1 MTSEAN
7 FKTTVGHSLAPSSWH
22 GRSCRKGNGSSHIY
36 VRANG
41 RADPFLISDYGFIV
55 DTSKPEASSSSS
67 RTISTP
73 RVTPKIPD
81 AFSRDKYREAQRH
94 AIVFGTHVA
103 SIILDYTKCA
113 KLRFG
118 ERCVPFLRSV
128 KCIILRYANA
138 RLVHQRRAIQP

>member
-1 MTSEAN
+1 MQLAMTSEAN
-7 FKTTVGHSLAPSSWH
+7 FNITVRHPLAALSRH
-22 GRSCRKGNGSSHIY
+22 GRSCPRGNGSSHIY

-41 RADPFLISDYGFIV
+41 RCSRRADPFLISDYGFIV

-73 RVTPKIPD
+73 RVAPKIPD
-81 AFSRDKYREAQRH
+81 AFSRDVYGEAQRRG
-94 AIVFGTHVA
+94 IVFGTHVA

-128 KCIILRYANA
+128 KRIILR
-138 RLVHQRRAIQP
+138 